1 MDREAEDERGRVIT
15 AKKLG
20 RPYSKLTLFDREREA
35 LLYVRELHEEL
46 ENMCDGL
53 KELKLLAVSLSSP
66 KMDDMPKSQSIPD
79 TYAQTLVRIEQQERD
94 IAAMTR
100 KIEKAK
106 RSAYQGIGR
115 FIGPFKA
122 FCVDYYVKGL
132 PFVLAQAASG
142 VSERQ
147 CKNYMAEIQKKTGL

>member
-1 MDREAEDERGRVIT
+1 
-15 AKKLG
+15 
-20 RPYSKLTLFDREREA
+20 
-35 LLYVRELHEEL
+35 
-46 ENMCDGL
+46 MCDGL